1 MKDDDVLTIVGAIGA
16 ILGIAAVAIRFYA
29 RHMTNN
35 KIGWDDWCILI
46 STIAVIGGDVLV
58 IVANSMYP
66 NSAEAASHNDPSYEY
81 TEDDIHYTKLS
92 FGATSIYFTTVSA
105 TKLSILLMYNRIF
118 SISNS
123 FRRQILFLILLTV
136 AFWISTTVSNCLNCV
151 PLKYVWINANAD
163 PRYCINYNLYWM
175 GCGLS
180 ECAIDMLILL
190 VPIRTIS
197 GLKLSR
203 SKKIAVAG
211 VFMLGIFVI
220 ISGVVKVA
228 LSYVPGS
235 RQPNFG
241 QTSLWSSIHIST
253 GIIGACLP
261 ICWPVFIRLGGSL
274 SSKPPPNS
282 SVRGQWYGSSRRSS
296 RHASK
301 MIRPEEYSAFDLHVP
316 SAGQSDIHELLQH
329 KENVRTSVPSIGN
342 NTNPESVT

>member
-16 ILGIAAVAIRFYA
+16 ILGIIVVAIRFYA

-58 IVANSMYP
+58 VVANSMYP
-66 NSAEAASHNDPSYEY
+66 NSAEVASHKDPSYEY

-118 SISNS
+118 SISHS
-123 FRRQILFLILLTV
+123 FRRQILLLTLLTA
-136 AFWISTTVSNCLNCV
+136 AFWMATTISNCLNCI
-151 PLKYVWINANAD
+151 PLEYVWINAKAD

-175 GCGLS
+175 GCGLA
-180 ECAIDMLILL
+180 ECAIDILILL
-190 VPIRTIS
+190 VPVRTIS
-197 GLKLSR
+197 SLKLSR

-211 VFMLGIFVI
+211 VFMLGTFVI
-220 ISGVVKVA
+220 ISGIVKVV

-261 ICWPVFIRLGGSL
+261 VCWPVFIRLEGFL
-274 SSKPPPNS
+274 SGKTPPAS
-282 SVRGQWYGSSRRSS
+282 SVRGQWYGSSRGSTRFT
-296 RHASK
+296 SK
-301 MIRPEEYSAFDLHVP
+301 TTRPQEYPAHDFHDPLT
-316 SAGQSDIHELLQH
+316 GQSDVHELLQH
-329 KENVRTSVPSIGN
+329 KENVRRSVPSISN
-342 NTNPESVT
+342 NTNPESDT

>member
-16 ILGIAAVAIRFYA
+16 ILGIIVVAIRFYA

-35 KIGWDDWCILI
+35 KLGWDDWCILI
-46 STIAVIGGDVLV
+46 STITVIGGDVLV

-66 NSAEAASHNDPSYEY
+66 NSAEAASHKDPSYEY

-92 FGATSIYFTTVSA
+92 FATTI
-105 TKLSILLMYNRIF
+105 
-118 SISNS
+118 
-123 FRRQILFLILLTV
+123 
-136 AFWISTTVSNCLNCV
+136 SNCLNCI
-151 PLKYVWINANAD
+151 PLKYVWINAKAD
-163 PRYCINYNLYWM
+163 PRYCINYNIYWM
-175 GCGLS
+175 GCGLT

-211 VFMLGIFVI
+211 VFMLGTFVI
-220 ISGVVKVA
+220 ISGIVKVA

-261 ICWPVFIRLGGSL
+261 ICWPVFIRLGGIL
-274 SSKPPPNS
+274 SSKAPAVS
-282 SVRGQWYGSSRRSS
+282 SVRGQWYGSSRGSTRGTSKIIRSQE
-296 RHASK
+296 HPA
-301 MIRPEEYSAFDLHVP
+301 YGLHDP
-316 SAGQSDIHELLQH
+316 STGQSDVHELLQH

-342 NTNPESVT
+342 NTNPESDT